1 MVIDTGNTSKVSA
14 VECEGRRE
22 NEGKRKGEGA
32 LLGHLPCYQGP
43 SHSPSVARLSGSM
56 TKSNIEVLL
65 HGPLAGLS
73 A

>member
-1 MVIDTGNTSKVSA
+1 M
-14 VECEGRRE
+14 
-22 NEGKRKGEGA
+22 KGEERMRGRGRVRGPS
-32 LLGHLPCYQGP
+32 LGHLPCYQGP

-56 TKSNIEVLL
+56 TESNMEVLL